1 MVDEEVEEGVQQQQQ
16 QQEEDDE
23 GDKDE
28 DEDEEEGCVVHTNR
42 GLCVYTSGT

>member
-42 GLCVYTSGT
+42 GLCVYMFGT

>member
-42 GLCVYTSGT
+42 GLCVYMSGT